1 MAKWMSESNKSYKH
15 NFVKSMAA
23 GQYKGVPTAARDS
36 RRERRR
42 RNRREMKKAL
52 ATK

>member
-1 MAKWMSESNKSYKH
+1 MDKWMSESNKSYKR

-23 GQYKGVPTAARDS
+23 GQYKEPTAAKDS

-42 RNRREMKKAL
+42 RMRREMKKART
-52 ATK
+52 TK